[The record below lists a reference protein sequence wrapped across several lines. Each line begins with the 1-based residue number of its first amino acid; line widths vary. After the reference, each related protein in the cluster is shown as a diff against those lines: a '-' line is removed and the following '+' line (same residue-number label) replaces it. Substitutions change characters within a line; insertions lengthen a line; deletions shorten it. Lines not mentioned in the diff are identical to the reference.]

1 MATQL
6 SRNSF
11 IPLAEATICPSVSS
25 PYLCLM
31 QVLLE
36 TIPGYES
43 ERLYTAYYPASTSE
57 VRGTI
62 LWVHGYAEHSGRYLP
77 IIEYLLERGW
87 HSVAWDLRGH
97 GRSTGRRGYISDI
110 EEYLADLTAVWTH
123 WHERIP
129 EPVVLFGHSLG
140 GLIALRYR
148 QKYSALWKPRL
159 TIISAPLIQL
169 KVKVPRYKR
178 ILAQIAAQFFPTLS
192 LPSGLRPTD
201 LTHDPAEARAYA
213 TDPLVFKIATAG
225 WFAAIQR
232 AQINLWKDL
241 PRLTDEAFLFLI
253 PEKDPICDSEATLRF
268 YEHLPT
274 PHKHL
279 LTYPE
284 SYHEPLH
291 ETFRDKV
298 FQDIAHFLQNL

>member
-25 PYLCLM
+25 PYLCPM

-36 TIPGYES
+36 TIPGYEG
-43 ERLYTAYYPASTSE
+43 ERLYTAYYPASASE
-57 VRGTI
+57 ARGTI

-201 LTHDPAEARAYA
+201 LTHDPAEAHAYA

-232 AQINLWKDL
+232 AQIDLWKDL

-253 PEKDPICDSEATLRF
+253 PEKDPICDSQAALRF

-298 FQDIAHFLQNL
+298 FQDIAQFLQNL

>member
-1 MATQL
+1 
-6 SRNSF
+6 
-11 IPLAEATICPSVSS
+11 
-25 PYLCLM
+25 M

-36 TIPGYES
+36 TIPGYEG
-43 ERLYTAYYPASTSE
+43 ERLYTAYYPASASE
-57 VRGTI
+57 GRGTI

-77 IIEYLLERGW
+77 IIEYLLKRGW

-123 WHERIP
+123 WHKRIP

-201 LTHDPAEARAYA
+201 LTHDPAEAHAYA

-232 AQINLWKDL
+232 AQIDLWKDL

-253 PEKDPICDSEATLRF
+253 PEKDPICDSQAALRF

-298 FQDIAHFLQNL
+298 FQDIAQSLQNL

>member
-25 PYLCLM
+25 PYLCPM

-36 TIPGYES
+36 TIPGYEG
-43 ERLYTAYYPASTSE
+43 ERLYTAYYPASASE
-57 VRGTI
+57 MRGTI

-123 WHERIP
+123 WHKRIP

-192 LPSGLRPTD
+192 LPSGLWPTD
-201 LTHDPAEARAYA
+201 LTHDPAEAHAYA

-232 AQINLWKDL
+232 AQIDLWKDL

-253 PEKDPICDSEATLRF
+253 PEKDPICDSQAALRF

>member
-1 MATQL
+1 
-6 SRNSF
+6 
-11 IPLAEATICPSVSS
+11 
-25 PYLCLM
+25 M

-36 TIPGYES
+36 TIPGYEG
-43 ERLYTAYYPASTSE
+43 ERLYTAYYPASASE

-123 WHERIP
+123 WHKRIP

-201 LTHDPAEARAYA
+201 LTHDPAEAHAYA

-232 AQINLWKDL
+232 AQIDLWKDL

-253 PEKDPICDSEATLRF
+253 PEKDPICDSQAALRF

-298 FQDIAHFLQNL
+298 FQDIAQFLQNL

>member
-1 MATQL
+1 
-6 SRNSF
+6 
-11 IPLAEATICPSVSS
+11 
-25 PYLCLM
+25 M

-36 TIPGYES
+36 TIPGYEG

-57 VRGTI
+57 ARGTI

-123 WHERIP
+123 WHKRIP

-148 QKYSALWKPRL
+148 QKYSTLWKPRL

-201 LTHDPAEARAYA
+201 LTHDPAEAHAYA
-213 TDPLVFKIATAG
+213 NDPLVFKIATAG

-232 AQINLWKDL
+232 AQIDLWKDL

-253 PEKDPICDSEATLRF
+253 PEKDPICDSQAALRF

-298 FQDIAHFLQNL
+298 FQDIAQFLQNL

>member
-1 MATQL
+1 
-6 SRNSF
+6 
-11 IPLAEATICPSVSS
+11 
-25 PYLCLM
+25 M

-36 TIPGYES
+36 TIPGYEG
-43 ERLYTAYYPASTSE
+43 ERLYTAYYPASASE

-97 GRSTGRRGYISDI
+97 GRSTGRRGYISDT

-123 WHERIP
+123 WHKRIP

-169 KVKVPRYKR
+169 KMEVPRYKR

-201 LTHDPAEARAYA
+201 LTHDPAEAHAYA

-232 AQINLWKDL
+232 AQIDLWKDL

-298 FQDIAHFLQNL
+298 FQDIAQFLQNL

>member
-43 ERLYTAYYPASTSE
+43 ERLYTAYYPASASE

-253 PEKDPICDSEATLRF
+253 PEKDPICDCEATLRL

>member
-6 SRNSF
+6 LRNSF

-25 PYLCLM
+25 PYLCPM

-36 TIPGYES
+36 TVPGYEG
-43 ERLYTAYYPASTSE
+43 ERLYTAYYPASASE

-123 WHERIP
+123 WHKRIP
-129 EPVVLFGHSLG
+129 EPLVLFGHSLG

-201 LTHDPAEARAYA
+201 LTHDPAEAHAYA

-232 AQINLWKDL
+232 AQIDLWKDL

-253 PEKDPICDSEATLRF
+253 PEKDPICDSEAALRF

-298 FQDIAHFLQNL
+298 FQDIAQFLQNL

>member
-36 TIPGYES
+36 TIPGYEG
-43 ERLYTAYYPASTSE
+43 ERLYTAYYPASASE

-123 WHERIP
+123 WHKRIP

-148 QKYSALWKPRL
+148 QKYSTLWKPRL

-178 ILAQIAAQFFPTLS
+178 ILAQIAARFFPTLS
-192 LPSGLRPTD
+192 MPSGLRPTD
-201 LTHDPAEARAYA
+201 LTHDPAEAHAYA

-232 AQINLWKDL
+232 AQIDLWRDL

-253 PEKDPICDSEATLRF
+253 PEKDPICDSQAALRF

-298 FQDIAHFLQNL
+298 FQDIAQFLQNL